1 MKKDSMTSNA
11 IYLEISDENDML
23 EKAAHL
29 MLEMHKGQTDK
40 AGQPYFLHPMRVALN
55 CETPVQKAVAFLHD
69 ILEDTPLTADN
80 LKDLGFS
87 TDVIEAIQSVTRKKD
102 ENYEDFIVRC
112 SFNPTGRFVKIRDL
126 EDNLNVTRLQKI
138 DSAAADRINRYLK
151 ALRFL
156 KGME

>member
-1 MKKDSMTSNA
+1 MGGFLTLNLGGNA
-11 IYLEISDENDML
+11 
-23 EKAAHL
+23 
-29 MLEMHKGQTDK
+29 
-40 AGQPYFLHPMRVALN
+40 
-55 CETPVQKAVAFLHD
+55 PVHA
-69 ILEDTPLTADN
+69 
-80 LKDLGFS
+80 
-87 TDVIEAIQSVTRKKD
+87 KKD